1 MADIAGASAVAAT
14 AASGIGWWG
23 VPLAIVGGAIRVGTT
38 LLWVSLGETVT
49 EKAGRINLGL
59 EGTLLMG
66 AMTAFAVSLA
76 TGNPWLGIVG
86 AAAVGVCLGGLHG
99 VLCSLA
105 RVNDTAM
112 GIALML
118 AGSGLAF
125 WLGKPLIQPQA
136 PGLPSIV
143 LGGWTDQAAL
153 KAALS
158 INPLFILGLVAAFA
172 VYWALGHTR
181 TGLRL
186 RVVGDSENAARAFG
200 LSPAA
205 YRIAATAFGGACAG
219 VGGAS
224 LSLVYPGA
232 WSEALS
238 SGQGVMAVAL
248 VIFARWDPRRCITAG
263 LLFGGA
269 SAVSPALQALGY
281 SQGYYLL
288 AALPYILVLAMLI
301 GLGKPGPSDGAPGE
315 LSLNR

>member
-1 MADIAGASAVAAT
+1 MDASDL
-14 AASGIGWWG
+14 GWWG
-23 VPLAIVGGAIRVGTT
+23 VPLAVLGGAIRVGTP
-38 LLWVSLGETVT
+38 LLWVSMGEAVT

-66 AMTAFAVSLA
+66 AMAAYAVAYSS
-76 TGNPWLGIVG
+76 GNPWLAVLA
-86 AAAVGVCLGGLHG
+86 AAAVGLALGVLHG
-99 VLCSLA
+99 VLCSLP

-125 WLGKPLIQPQA
+125 WLGKPLIQPSA
-136 PGLPSIV
+136 PDLPSIA
-143 LGGWTDQAAL
+143 LGSFTEQPAVRAAL
-153 KAALS
+153 D
-158 INPLFILGLVAAFA
+158 INPLFVIGTLLAFA
-172 VYWALGHTR
+172 VHWALGHSR
-181 TGLRL
+181 FGLRL
-186 RVVGDSENAARAFG
+186 RVVGDSENAAHALG
-200 LSPAA
+200 LSPSA
-205 YRIAATAFGGACAG
+205 YRVAATAFGGACAG

-248 VIFARWDPRRCITAG
+248 VIFARWDARRCIAAG

-269 SAVSPALQALGY
+269 SAISPALQALGY
-281 SQGYYLL
+281 SQGYYLF
-288 AALPYILVLAMLI
+288 AALPYVLTLALLV
-301 GLGKPGPSDGAPGE
+301 GLGKPGPSQGAPGE

>member
-1 MADIAGASAVAAT
+1 MDT
-14 AASGIGWWG
+14 LGWWG
-23 VPLAIVGGAIRVGTT
+23 VPLAILGGAIRVGTP

-66 AMTAFAVSLA
+66 AMTAYAVALVS
-76 TGNPWLGIVG
+76 GNPWLGVLA
-86 AAAVGVCLGGLHG
+86 AAAVGIVFGLLHG
-99 VLCSLA
+99 ALCSLT

-125 WLGKPLIQPQA
+125 WLGKPLIQPSA
-136 PGLPSIV
+136 PDLQSID
-143 LGGWTDQAAL
+143 LGGWSAMPAVQQALA
-153 KAALS
+153 
-158 INPLFILGLVAAFA
+158 INPLFVIGVLLAFA
-172 VYWALGHTR
+172 VYWAFGHTR
-181 TGLRL
+181 VGLRL

-200 LSPAA
+200 LSPSG
-205 YRIAATAFGGACAG
+205 YRVAATAFGGACAG

-248 VIFARWDPRRCITAG
+248 VIFARWDPRRCILAG

-269 SAVSPALQALGY
+269 SAISPALQAMGY
-281 SQGYYLL
+281 TQGYYLF
-288 AALPYILVLAMLI
+288 AALPYALTLALLI

>member
-1 MADIAGASAVAAT
+1 MDAGDL
-14 AASGIGWWG
+14 GWWG
-23 VPLAIVGGAIRVGTT
+23 VPLAILGGAVRVGTP

-66 AMTAFAVSLA
+66 AMSAYALTLL
-76 TGNPWLGIVG
+76 TGNPWWGVLLAAGVG
-86 AAAVGVCLGGLHG
+86 LLMGALHG
-99 VLCSLA
+99 LLCSLA

-125 WLGKPLIQPQA
+125 WLGKPLIQPGA
-136 PGLPSIV
+136 PDLPALP
-143 LGGWTDQAAL
+143 LGGFSEQPAVQAAL
-153 KAALS
+153 A
-158 INPLFILGLVAAFA
+158 INPLFVLGVVLAFA
-172 VYWALGHTR
+172 VHWALRHTR
-181 TGLRL
+181 FGLRL
-186 RVVGDSENAARAFG
+186 RVVGDSESAARAFG
-200 LSPAA
+200 LQPVL
-205 YRIAATAFGGACAG
+205 YRVAATAFGGACAG

-248 VIFARWDPRRCITAG
+248 VIFARWDPRRCILAG

-269 SAVSPALQALGY
+269 SAISPALQALGY
-281 SQGYYLL
+281 SQGYYLFG
-288 AALPYILVLAMLI
+288 ALPYVLTLALLI
-301 GLGKPGPSDGAPGE
+301 GLGRPGPSHGAPGE

>member
-1 MADIAGASAVAAT
+1 MGDAGSL
-14 AASGIGWWG
+14 GWWG
-23 VPLAIVGGAIRVGTT
+23 VPLAIVGGAIRVGTP

-66 AMTAFAVSLA
+66 AMSAFAVSLA
-76 TGNPWLGIVG
+76 TGNPWFGVI
-86 AAAVGVCLGGLHG
+86 AAAFVGLLLGALHG
-99 VLCSLA
+99 ALCSLA

-125 WLGKPLIQPQA
+125 WLGKPLIQPSA
-136 PGLPSIV
+136 PGLPAIV
-143 LGGWTDQAAL
+143 LGGWTDQPAV

-158 INPLFILGLVAAFA
+158 INPLFVLGLVLAF
-172 VYWALGHTR
+172 VTTWALAHTR
-181 TGLRL
+181 FGLRL

-205 YRIAATAFGGACAG
+205 YRVAATAFGGACAG

-248 VIFARWDPRRCITAG
+248 VIFARWDPRRCILAG

-269 SAVSPALQALGY
+269 SAISPALQALGY

-288 AALPYILVLAMLI
+288 AALPYALTLALLI

>member
-1 MADIAGASAVAAT
+1 MVDANAL
-14 AASGIGWWG
+14 GWWG
-23 VPLAIVGGAIRVGTT
+23 VPLAIAGGAIRVGTP

-76 TGNPWLGIVG
+76 SGLPWLGVL
-86 AAAVGVCLGGLHG
+86 AAAGVGVLLGALHG
-99 VLCSLA
+99 ALCSLN

-125 WLGKPLIQPQA
+125 WLGKPLIQPTA
-136 PGLPSIV
+136 PGLVPIP
-143 LGGWTDQAAL
+143 LGTWTDQPAL

-158 INPLFILGLVAAFA
+158 INPLFVVGLVLAF
-172 VYWALGHTR
+172 VTTWALGRTR
-181 TGLRL
+181 VGLRL

-200 LSPAA
+200 LSPTA
-205 YRIAATAFGGACAG
+205 YRVAATAFGGACAG

-248 VIFARWDPRRCITAG
+248 VIFARWDPRRCILAG

-269 SAVSPALQALGY
+269 SAISPALQALGY
-281 SQGYYLL
+281 TQGYYLFG
-288 AALPYILVLAMLI
+288 ALPYVLTLALLI

>member
-1 MADIAGASAVAAT
+1 MDAT
-14 AASGIGWWG
+14 TLGWWG
-23 VPLAIVGGAIRVGTT
+23 VPLAILGGAIRVGTP

-66 AMTAFAVSLA
+66 AMTAYAVALVS
-76 TGNPWLGIVG
+76 GNPWLGVLA
-86 AAAVGVCLGGLHG
+86 AAAVGIVFGLLHG
-99 VLCSLA
+99 ALCSLA

-125 WLGKPLIQPQA
+125 WLGKPLIQPSAPDLKSIELGAWSSMPAVEQA
-136 PGLPSIV
+136 L
-143 LGGWTDQAAL
+143 T
-153 KAALS
+153 
-158 INPLFILGLVAAFA
+158 INPLFVVGALLAFA

-181 TGLRL
+181 VGLRL

-200 LSPAA
+200 LSPSG

-248 VIFARWDPRRCITAG
+248 VIFARWDPRRCILAG

-269 SAVSPALQALGY
+269 SAISPALQAMGY
-281 SQGYYLL
+281 TQGYYLF
-288 AALPYILVLAMLI
+288 AALPYVLTLALLI
-301 GLGKPGPSDGAPGE
+301 GLGKPGPSHGAPGE

>member
-1 MADIAGASAVAAT
+1 MGEASAL
-14 AASGIGWWG
+14 GWWG
-23 VPLAIVGGAIRVGTT
+23 VPLAILGGAIRVGTP
-38 LLWVSLGETVT
+38 LLVGEPGRDGHREGRPHQPRPGRHAADGRDGGVRRI
-49 EKAGRINLGL
+49 AGQRATRGWASSRRRRSACVL
-59 EGTLLMG
+59 GTLHG
-66 AMTAFAVSLA
+66 A
-76 TGNPWLGIVG
+76 
-86 AAAVGVCLGGLHG
+86 
-99 VLCSLA
+99 LCSLN

-125 WLGKPLIQPQA
+125 WLGKPLIQPSA
-136 PGLPSIV
+136 PDLPAIA
-143 LGGWTDQAAL
+143 LGGWTDQPAVQ
-153 KAALS
+153 AALS
-158 INPLFILGLVAAFA
+158 INPLFAIGVVLAF
-172 VYWALGHTR
+172 VVHWALGRTR
-181 TGLRL
+181 FGLRL

-200 LSPAA
+200 LSPTA

-248 VIFARWDPRRCITAG
+248 VIFARWDPRRCILAG

-269 SAVSPALQALGY
+269 SAISPALQALGY
-281 SQGYYLL
+281 SAGYYLFG
-288 AALPYILVLAMLI
+288 ALPYVLTLALLI

>member
-1 MADIAGASAVAAT
+1 MDNAL
-14 AASGIGWWG
+14 GWWG
-23 VPLAIVGGAIRVGTT
+23 VPLAILGGAIRVGTP

-66 AMTAFAVSLA
+66 AMTAFAASLA
-76 TGNPWLGIVG
+76 TGNPWVG
-86 AAAVGVCLGGLHG
+86 VLAAAAVGILMGALHG
-99 VLCSLA
+99 MLCSLP

-118 AGSGLAF
+118 AGTGLAF
-125 WLGKPLIQPQA
+125 WLGKPLIQPTA
-136 PGLPSIV
+136 TGLPAIP
-143 LGGWTDQAAL
+143 LGAWTDQPAV

-158 INPLFILGLVAAFA
+158 INPLFVLGLVLA
-172 VYWALGHTR
+172 YITHWSLSHTR
-181 TGLRL
+181 FGLRL

-200 LSPAA
+200 LSPTA

-219 VGGAS
+219 VGGSS

-238 SGQGVMAVAL
+238 SGQGLMAVAL
-248 VIFARWDPRRCITAG
+248 VIFARWDPRRCVLAG

-269 SAVSPALQALGY
+269 GAISPALQAMGY
-281 SQGYYLL
+281 TQGYYLF
-288 AALPYILVLAMLI
+288 AALPYVLTLALLI
-301 GLGKPGPSDGAPGE
+301 GLGKPGPSQGAPGE

>member
-1 MADIAGASAVAAT
+1 MGET
-14 AASGIGWWG
+14 LGWWG
-23 VPLAIVGGAIRVGTT
+23 VPLAILGGAIRVGTP

-66 AMTAFAVSLA
+66 AMTAYAVALS
-76 TGNPWLGIVG
+76 TGNPWLGVLA
-86 AAAVGVCLGGLHG
+86 AAAVGIVFGMLHG
-99 VLCSLA
+99 ALCSLA

-125 WLGKPLIQPQA
+125 WLGKPLIQPSA
-136 PGLPSIV
+136 PDLASIE
-143 LGGWTDQAAL
+143 LGGWSAMPAVQ
-153 KAALS
+153 AALS
-158 INPLFILGLVAAFA
+158 INPLFVVGVLLAFA
-172 VYWALGHTR
+172 VYWAFGHTR
-181 TGLRL
+181 VGLRL

-200 LSPAA
+200 LSPSG
-205 YRIAATAFGGACAG
+205 YRIVATAFGGACAG

-248 VIFARWDPRRCITAG
+248 VIFARWDPRRCILAG

-269 SAVSPALQALGY
+269 SAISPALQAMGY
-281 SQGYYLL
+281 TQGYYLF
-288 AALPYILVLAMLI
+288 AALPYVLTLALLI
-301 GLGKPGPSDGAPGE
+301 GLGKPGPSHGAPGE

>member
-1 MADIAGASAVAAT
+1 MADAST
-14 AASGIGWWG
+14 LGTLGWWG
-23 VPLAIVGGAIRVGTT
+23 VPLAIAGGAIRVGTP

-76 TGNPWLGIVG
+76 SGLPWLGVL
-86 AAAVGVCLGGLHG
+86 AAAGVGLLLGALHG
-99 VLCSLA
+99 LLCSLR

-125 WLGKPLIQPQA
+125 WLGKPLIQPTA
-136 PGLPSIV
+136 PGLAPIP
-143 LGGWTDQAAL
+143 LGAWSDQPAVQAAL
-153 KAALS
+153 G
-158 INPLFILGLVAAFA
+158 INPLFAVGLVLAFA
-172 VYWALGHTR
+172 TAWALARTR
-181 TGLRL
+181 FGLRL

-200 LSPAA
+200 LSPSA
-205 YRIAATAFGGACAG
+205 YRVAATAFGGACAG

-248 VIFARWDPRRCITAG
+248 VIFARWDPRRCVLAG

-269 SAVSPALQALGY
+269 SAISPALQALGHT
-281 SQGYYLL
+281 QGYYLFG
-288 AALPYILVLAMLI
+288 ALPYVLTLALLI
-301 GLGKPGPSDGAPGE
+301 GLGKPGPSHGAPGE

>member
-1 MADIAGASAVAAT
+1 VGESL
-14 AASGIGWWG
+14 GWWG
-23 VPLAIVGGAIRVGTT
+23 VPLAILGGAIRVGTP

-66 AMTAFAVSLA
+66 AMTAYAVSLL
-76 TGNPWLGIVG
+76 TGNPWLGIL
-86 AAAVGVCLGGLHG
+86 AAACVGVVFGVLHG
-99 VLCSLA
+99 ALCSLT

-125 WLGKPLIQPQA
+125 WLGKPLIQPSA
-136 PGLPSIV
+136 PDLPAIE
-143 LGGWTDQAAL
+143 LGSWSTMPAVQAAL
-153 KAALS
+153 G
-158 INPLFILGLVAAFA
+158 INPLFVIGVVLAFA
-172 VYWALGHTR
+172 VHWAFGHTR
-181 TGLRL
+181 IGLRL

-200 LSPAA
+200 LSPSA
-205 YRIAATAFGGACAG
+205 YRIGATAFGGACAG

-248 VIFARWDPRRCITAG
+248 VIFARWDPRRCILAG

-269 SAVSPALQALGY
+269 SAISPALQAMGY
-281 SQGYYLL
+281 SSGYYLFG
-288 AALPYILVLAMLI
+288 ALPYVLTLALLI

>member
-1 MADIAGASAVAAT
+1 MGET
-14 AASGIGWWG
+14 LGWWG
-23 VPLAIVGGAIRVGTT
+23 VPLAILGGAIRVGTP

-66 AMTAFAVSLA
+66 AMTAYAVALT
-76 TGNPWLGIVG
+76 TGNPWLGVLA
-86 AAAVGVCLGGLHG
+86 AAAVGIVFGLLHG
-99 VLCSLA
+99 ALCSLT

-125 WLGKPLIQPQA
+125 WLGKPLIQPSAPDLQSIELGAWSHSPAVEQA
-136 PGLPSIV
+136 L
-143 LGGWTDQAAL
+143 T
-153 KAALS
+153 
-158 INPLFILGLVAAFA
+158 INPLFVVGAVLAFA

-181 TGLRL
+181 VGLRL

-200 LSPAA
+200 LSPSG

-248 VIFARWDPRRCITAG
+248 VIFARWDPRRCILAG

-269 SAVSPALQALGY
+269 SAISPALQAMGY
-281 SQGYYLL
+281 TQGYYLF
-288 AALPYILVLAMLI
+288 AALPYVLTLALLI
-301 GLGKPGPSDGAPGE
+301 GLGKPGPSHGAPGE

>member
-1 MADIAGASAVAAT
+1 MDAS
-14 AASGIGWWG
+14 SLGWWG
-23 VPLAIVGGAIRVGTT
+23 VPLAILGGAIRVGTP
-38 LLWVSLGETVT
+38 LLWVSLGEAVT

-66 AMTAFAVSLA
+66 AMTAYAVAYLS
-76 TGNPWLGIVG
+76 GNPWLAVLA
-86 AAAVGVCLGGLHG
+86 AAAVGVGFGLLHG
-99 VLCSLA
+99 LLCSLD

-125 WLGKPLIQPQA
+125 WLGKPLIQPSA
-136 PGLPSIV
+136 PDLPAIA
-143 LGGWTDQAAL
+143 LGSFTAQPAVRAAL
-153 KAALS
+153 D
-158 INPLFILGLVAAFA
+158 INPLFVIGVVLAFA
-172 VYWALGHTR
+172 VHWALGHTR
-181 TGLRL
+181 FGLRL

-205 YRIAATAFGGACAG
+205 YRVAATAFGGACAG

-248 VIFARWDPRRCITAG
+248 VIFARWDPRRCILAG

-269 SAVSPALQALGY
+269 SAISPALQALGY
-281 SQGYYLL
+281 SQGYYLFG
-288 AALPYILVLAMLI
+288 ALPYVLTLALLV
-301 GLGKPGPSDGAPGE
+301 GLGKPGPSHGAPGE

>member
-1 MADIAGASAVAAT
+1 MNDL
-14 AASGIGWWG
+14 GWWG
-23 VPLAIVGGAIRVGTT
+23 VPLAILGGAIRVGTP

-66 AMTAFAVSLA
+66 AMTAYAVALNVGS
-76 TGNPWLGIVG
+76 PWLGVLA
-86 AAAVGVCLGGLHG
+86 AAAVGIVFGLLHG
-99 VLCSLA
+99 ALCSLA

-125 WLGKPLIQPQA
+125 WLGKPLIQPSA
-136 PGLPSIV
+136 PDLMPIE
-143 LGGWTDQAAL
+143 LGAWSSQPAV
-153 KAALS
+153 KAALA
-158 INPLFILGLVAAFA
+158 INPLFVVGVGLAFA
-172 VYWALGHTR
+172 VYWAFGHTR
-181 TGLRL
+181 VGLRL

-200 LSPAA
+200 LSPSGF
-205 YRIAATAFGGACAG
+205 RIAATAFGGACAG

-248 VIFARWDPRRCITAG
+248 VIFARWDPRRCILAG

-269 SAVSPALQALGY
+269 SAISPSLQAMGY
-281 SQGYYLL
+281 TQGYYLF
-288 AALPYILVLAMLI
+288 AALPYVLTLALLI

>member
-1 MADIAGASAVAAT
+1 MGESL
-14 AASGIGWWG
+14 GWWG
-23 VPLAIVGGAIRVGTT
+23 VPLAILGGAIRVGTP

-66 AMTAFAVSLA
+66 AMTAYAVSLA
-76 TGNPWLGIVG
+76 SGNPWLGIV
-86 AAAVGVCLGGLHG
+86 AAAVVGMVFGVLHG
-99 VLCSLA
+99 ALCSLA

-125 WLGKPLIQPQA
+125 WLGKPLIQPSA
-136 PGLPSIV
+136 PDLPAIE
-143 LGGWTDQAAL
+143 LGAWSTQPAV

-158 INPLFILGLVAAFA
+158 INPLFVVGVLLAFA
-172 VYWALGHTR
+172 VYWAFGHTR
-181 TGLRL
+181 VGLRL

-200 LSPAA
+200 LSPSG

-248 VIFARWDPRRCITAG
+248 VIFARWDPRRCILAG

-269 SAVSPALQALGY
+269 SAISPALQAMGY
-281 SQGYYLL
+281 SAGYYLFG
-288 AALPYILVLAMLI
+288 ALPYVLTLALLI

>member
-1 MADIAGASAVAAT
+1 MVDGNAL
-14 AASGIGWWG
+14 GWWG
-23 VPLAIVGGAIRVGTT
+23 VPLAIVGGAIRVGTP

-59 EGTLLMG
+59 EGTLLLG
-66 AMTAFAVSLA
+66 AMAAFATSLA
-76 TGNPWLGIVG
+76 SGNPWLGIVA
-86 AAAVGVCLGGLHG
+86 AAAVGVLMGMLHG
-99 VLCSLA
+99 ALCSLN

-125 WLGKPLIQPQA
+125 WLGKPLIQPTA
-136 PGLPSIV
+136 PGLPALM
-143 LGGWTDQAAL
+143 LGGWTDQPAV

-158 INPLFILGLVAAFA
+158 INPLFVLGLVLAFI
-172 VYWALGHTR
+172 VHWALGRTR
-181 TGLRL
+181 FGLRL

-200 LSPAA
+200 LSPTA

-219 VGGAS
+219 VGGSS

-248 VIFARWDPRRCITAG
+248 VIFARWDPRRCILAG

-269 SAVSPALQALGY
+269 SAISPALQAMGY
-281 SQGYYLL
+281 SAGYYLFG
-288 AALPYILVLAMLI
+288 ALPYVLTLAVLI
-301 GLGKPGPSDGAPGE
+301 GLGKPGPSHGAPGE

>member
-1 MADIAGASAVAAT
+1 MDT
-14 AASGIGWWG
+14 LGWWG
-23 VPLAIVGGAIRVGTT
+23 VPLAILGGAIRVGTP

-66 AMTAFAVSLA
+66 AMTAYAVALTAGS
-76 TGNPWLGIVG
+76 PWLGVLA
-86 AAAVGVCLGGLHG
+86 AAAVGIVFGLLHG
-99 VLCSLA
+99 ALCSLT

-125 WLGKPLIQPQA
+125 WLGKPLIQPSA
-136 PGLPSIV
+136 PDLASID
-143 LGGWTDQAAL
+143 LGGWSAMPAVQAAL
-153 KAALS
+153 A
-158 INPLFILGLVAAFA
+158 INPLFIVGVALAFA
-172 VYWALGHTR
+172 VYWAFGHTR
-181 TGLRL
+181 VGLRL
-186 RVVGDSENAARAFG
+186 RVVGDSENAARALG
-200 LSPAA
+200 LSPSG

-248 VIFARWDPRRCITAG
+248 VIFARWDPRRCILAG

-269 SAVSPALQALGY
+269 SAISPALQAMGY
-281 SQGYYLL
+281 TQGYYLF
-288 AALPYILVLAMLI
+288 AALPYVLTLALLI

>member
-1 MADIAGASAVAAT
+1 MTDASAL
-14 AASGIGWWG
+14 GWWG
-23 VPLAIVGGAIRVGTT
+23 VPLAILGGAIRVGTP

-76 TGNPWLGIVG
+76 TGSPWLGCL
-86 AAAVGVCLGGLHG
+86 AAAGVGVLLGMLHG
-99 VLCSLA
+99 ALCSLA

-125 WLGKPLIQPQA
+125 WLGKPLIQPSA
-136 PGLPSIV
+136 PGLPAIA
-143 LGGWTDQAAL
+143 LGGWSDVAAV
-153 KAALS
+153 KASLA
-158 INPLFILGLVAAFA
+158 INPLFILGLVLAFA
-172 VYWALGHTR
+172 THWALGRTR
-181 TGLRL
+181 FGLRL

-200 LSPAA
+200 LSPTA
-205 YRIAATAFGGACAG
+205 YRIAATAFGGAYTD

-248 VIFARWDPRRCITAG
+248 VIFARWDPRRCILAG

-269 SAVSPALQALGY
+269 SAISPALQALGY

-288 AALPYILVLAMLI
+288 AALPYALTLAVLI
-301 GLGKPGPSDGAPGE
+301 GLGKPGPSHGAPGE

>member
-1 MADIAGASAVAAT
+1 MGEAS
-14 AASGIGWWG
+14 SLGWWG
-23 VPLAIVGGAIRVGTT
+23 VPLAILGGAIRVGTP

-66 AMTAFAVSLA
+66 AMAAFATSLA
-76 TGNPWLGIVG
+76 TGNPWLGIFA
-86 AAAVGVCLGGLHG
+86 AAAVGMVLGTLHG
-99 VLCSLA
+99 ALCSLN

-125 WLGKPLIQPQA
+125 WLGKPLIQPSA
-136 PGLPSIV
+136 PDLPSIA
-143 LGGWTDQAAL
+143 LGGWTDQPAV

-158 INPLFILGLVAAFA
+158 INPLFVIGVVLAF
-172 VYWALGHTR
+172 VVHWALGRTR
-181 TGLRL
+181 FGLRL

-200 LSPAA
+200 LSPTA

-248 VIFARWDPRRCITAG
+248 VIFARWDPRRCILAG

-269 SAVSPALQALGY
+269 SAISPALQALGY
-281 SQGYYLL
+281 SAGYYLFG
-288 AALPYILVLAMLI
+288 ALPYVLTLALLI

>member
-1 MADIAGASAVAAT
+1 MDT
-14 AASGIGWWG
+14 TTLGWWG
-23 VPLAIVGGAIRVGTT
+23 VPLAILGGAIRVGTP

-66 AMTAFAVSLA
+66 AMTAYAVALVS
-76 TGNPWLGIVG
+76 GNPWLGVLA
-86 AAAVGVCLGGLHG
+86 AAAVGIVFGLLHG
-99 VLCSLA
+99 ALCSLT

-125 WLGKPLIQPQA
+125 WLGKPLIQPSAPDLQSIELGVWSTLPAVEQA
-136 PGLPSIV
+136 L
-143 LGGWTDQAAL
+143 A
-153 KAALS
+153 
-158 INPLFILGLVAAFA
+158 INPLFVVGVLLAFA

-181 TGLRL
+181 VGLRL

-200 LSPAA
+200 LSPSG

-248 VIFARWDPRRCITAG
+248 VIFARWDPRRCILAG

-269 SAVSPALQALGY
+269 SAISPALQAMGY
-281 SQGYYLL
+281 TQGYYLF
-288 AALPYILVLAMLI
+288 AALPYVLTLALLI
-301 GLGKPGPSDGAPGE
+301 GLGKPGPSHGAPGE

>member
-1 MADIAGASAVAAT
+1 MTDPTSL
-14 AASGIGWWG
+14 GWWG
-23 VPLAIVGGAIRVGTT
+23 VPLAILGGAIRVGTP

-66 AMTAFAVSLA
+66 AMSAFAVSLVS
-76 TGNPWLGIVG
+76 GLPWLGVLAAAIVG
-86 AAAVGVCLGGLHG
+86 VLFGALHG
-99 VLCSLA
+99 ALCSLT

-125 WLGKPLIQPQA
+125 WLGKPLIQPSA
-136 PGLPSIV
+136 PGLAPIV
-143 LGGWTDQAAL
+143 LGGWTDQPAV

-158 INPLFILGLVAAFA
+158 INPLFVAGLVLAF
-172 VYWALGHTR
+172 VTHWALGRTR
-181 TGLRL
+181 FGLRL

-200 LSPAA
+200 LSPTA
-205 YRIAATAFGGACAG
+205 YRVAATAFGGACAG

-248 VIFARWDPRRCITAG
+248 VIFARWDPRRCVLAG

-269 SAVSPALQALGY
+269 SAISPARQALGY
-281 SQGYYLL
+281 TQGYYLFG
-288 AALPYILVLAMLI
+288 ALPYALTLALLI

>member
-1 MADIAGASAVAAT
+1 MTDPTSL
-14 AASGIGWWG
+14 GWWG
-23 VPLAIVGGAIRVGTT
+23 VPLAILGGAIRVGTP

-66 AMTAFAVSLA
+66 AMSAFAVSLVS
-76 TGNPWLGIVG
+76 GLPWLGVLAAAIVG
-86 AAAVGVCLGGLHG
+86 VLFGALHG
-99 VLCSLA
+99 ALCSLT

-125 WLGKPLIQPQA
+125 WLGKPLIQPSA
-136 PGLPSIV
+136 PGLAPIV
-143 LGGWTDQAAL
+143 LGGWTDQPAV

-158 INPLFILGLVAAFA
+158 INPLFVAGLVLAF
-172 VYWALGHTR
+172 VTHWALGRTR
-181 TGLRL
+181 FGLRL

-200 LSPAA
+200 LSPTA
-205 YRIAATAFGGACAG
+205 YRVAATAFGGACAG

-248 VIFARWDPRRCITAG
+248 VIFARWDPRRCVLAG

-269 SAVSPALQALGY
+269 SAISPALQALGY
-281 SQGYYLL
+281 TQGYYLFG
-288 AALPYILVLAMLI
+288 ALPYALTLALLI

>member
-1 MADIAGASAVAAT
+1 MVDTST
-14 AASGIGWWG
+14 LGWWG
-23 VPLAIVGGAIRVGTT
+23 VPLAILGGAIRVGTP

-66 AMTAFAVSLA
+66 AMSAYAVALA
-76 TGNPWLGIVG
+76 SGNPWLGVLAAAIVG
-86 AAAVGVCLGGLHG
+86 MLMGTLHG
-99 VLCSLA
+99 ALCSLT

-125 WLGKPLIQPQA
+125 WLGKPLIQPAA
-136 PGLPSIV
+136 PDLPAIA
-143 LGGWTDQAAL
+143 LGAFTDQPAVQAAL
-153 KAALS
+153 A
-158 INPLFILGLVAAFA
+158 INPLFAIGVVLAF
-172 VYWALGHTR
+172 VVHWAQKHTR
-181 TGLRL
+181 FGLRL

-200 LSPAA
+200 LIPTV
-205 YRIAATAFGGACAG
+205 YRVVATAFGGACAG

-248 VIFARWDPRRCITAG
+248 VIFARWDPRRCIWAG

-269 SAVSPALQALGY
+269 SAISPALQALGY
-281 SQGYYLL
+281 SQGYYLFG
-288 AALPYILVLAMLI
+288 ALPYVLTLALLI
-301 GLGKPGPSDGAPGE
+301 GLGKPGPSHGAPGE

>member
-1 MADIAGASAVAAT
+1 MVDGNAL
-14 AASGIGWWG
+14 GWWG
-23 VPLAIVGGAIRVGTT
+23 VPLAIVGGAIRVGTP

-59 EGTLLMG
+59 EGTLLLG
-66 AMTAFAVSLA
+66 AMAAFATSLA
-76 TGNPWLGIVG
+76 TGNPWLGIVA
-86 AAAVGVCLGGLHG
+86 AAAVGVLMGMLHG
-99 VLCSLA
+99 ALCSLN

-125 WLGKPLIQPQA
+125 WLGKPLIQPTA
-136 PGLPSIV
+136 PGLPALM
-143 LGGWTDQAAL
+143 LGGWTDQPAV

-158 INPLFILGLVAAFA
+158 INPLFMLGLALAF
-172 VYWALGHTR
+172 VVHWALGRTR
-181 TGLRL
+181 FGLRL

-200 LSPAA
+200 LSPTA

-219 VGGAS
+219 VGGSS

-248 VIFARWDPRRCITAG
+248 VIFARWDPRRCILAG

-269 SAVSPALQALGY
+269 SAISPALQAMGY
-281 SQGYYLL
+281 SAGYYLFG
-288 AALPYILVLAMLI
+288 ALPYVLTLAVLI
-301 GLGKPGPSDGAPGE
+301 GLGKPGPSHGAPGE

>member
-1 MADIAGASAVAAT
+1 MGET
-14 AASGIGWWG
+14 LGWWG
-23 VPLAIVGGAIRVGTT
+23 VPLAILGGAIRVGTP

-66 AMTAFAVSLA
+66 AMTAYAVALS
-76 TGNPWLGIVG
+76 TGNPWFGVLA
-86 AAAVGVCLGGLHG
+86 AAAVGIVFGLLHG
-99 VLCSLA
+99 ALCSLA

-125 WLGKPLIQPQA
+125 WLGKPLIQPSA
-136 PGLPSIV
+136 PDLASIE
-143 LGGWTDQAAL
+143 LGGWSAMPAVQ
-153 KAALS
+153 AALS
-158 INPLFILGLVAAFA
+158 INPLFVVGVLLAFA
-172 VYWALGHTR
+172 VYWAFGHTR
-181 TGLRL
+181 VGLRL

-200 LSPAA
+200 LSPSG
-205 YRIAATAFGGACAG
+205 YRIVATAFGGACAG

-248 VIFARWDPRRCITAG
+248 VIFARWDPRRCILAG

-269 SAVSPALQALGY
+269 SAISPALQAMGY
-281 SQGYYLL
+281 TQGYYLF
-288 AALPYILVLAMLI
+288 AALPYVLTLALLI

>member
-1 MADIAGASAVAAT
+1 MVDGNAL
-14 AASGIGWWG
+14 GWWG
-23 VPLAIVGGAIRVGTT
+23 VPLAIVGGAIRVGTP
-38 LLWVSLGETVT
+38 LLWGSLGETVT

-59 EGTLLMG
+59 EGTLLLG
-66 AMTAFAVSLA
+66 AMAAFATSLA
-76 TGNPWLGIVG
+76 SGNPWLDILA
-86 AAAVGVCLGGLHG
+86 AAAVGVSMGVLHG
-99 VLCSLA
+99 ALCSLN

-125 WLGKPLIQPQA
+125 WLGKPLIQPTA
-136 PGLPSIV
+136 PGLPALM
-143 LGGWTDQAAL
+143 LGGWTDQPAV

-158 INPLFILGLVAAFA
+158 INPLFVLGLVLAF
-172 VYWALGHTR
+172 VVHWALGRTR
-181 TGLRL
+181 FGLRL

-200 LSPAA
+200 LSPTA

-219 VGGAS
+219 VGGSS

-248 VIFARWDPRRCITAG
+248 VIFARWDPRRCILAG

-269 SAVSPALQALGY
+269 SAISPALQAMGY
-281 SQGYYLL
+281 SAGYYLFG
-288 AALPYILVLAMLI
+288 ALPYVLTLAVLI
-301 GLGKPGPSDGAPGE
+301 GLGKPGPSHGAPGE

>member
-1 MADIAGASAVAAT
+1 MDGND
-14 AASGIGWWG
+14 IGWWG
-23 VPLAIVGGAIRVGTT
+23 VPLAIIGGAIRVGTP

-66 AMTAFAVSLA
+66 AMTAFAVSMH
-76 TGNPWLGIVG
+76 TGNPWLGVI
-86 AAAVGVCLGGLHG
+86 AAALMGIVFGVLHG
-99 VLCSLA
+99 VLCSLP

-125 WLGKPLIQPQA
+125 WLGKPLIQPTA
-136 PGLPSIV
+136 PGLPPIV
-143 LGGWTDQAAL
+143 LGGWTDQPAL

-158 INPLFILGLVAAFA
+158 INSLFVVGVVLAFI
-172 VYWALGHTR
+172 VHWALGHTR
-181 TGLRL
+181 FGLRL

-200 LSPAA
+200 LSPTA
-205 YRIAATAFGGACAG
+205 YRVLATAFGGACAG
-219 VGGAS
+219 VGGSS

-238 SGQGVMAVAL
+238 SGQGVMAVA
-248 VIFARWDPRRCITAG
+248 IFARWDPRRCVLAA

-269 SAVSPALQALGY
+269 SAISPALQALGF
-281 SQGYYLL
+281 SAGYYLFG
-288 AALPYILVLAMLI
+288 ALPYVLTLALLI

>member
-1 MADIAGASAVAAT
+1 MDTST
-14 AASGIGWWG
+14 LGWWG
-23 VPLAIVGGAIRVGTT
+23 VPLAILGGAIRVGTP
-38 LLWVSLGETVT
+38 LLWVSLGEAVT

-66 AMTAFAVSLA
+66 AMTAYAVAWLS
-76 TGNPWLGIVG
+76 GNPWLAVLA
-86 AAAVGVCLGGLHG
+86 AAAVGTLFGMLHG
-99 VLCSLA
+99 ALCSLN

-118 AGSGLAF
+118 AGTGLAF
-125 WLGKPLIQPQA
+125 WLGKPLIQPSA
-136 PGLPSIV
+136 PDLPSIA
-143 LGGWTDQAAL
+143 LGSFTEQPAVRAAL
-153 KAALS
+153 D
-158 INPLFILGLVAAFA
+158 INPLFVIGVGLAFA
-172 VYWALGHTR
+172 VHWALGHTR
-181 TGLRL
+181 FGLRL

-200 LSPAA
+200 LSPST
-205 YRIAATAFGGACAG
+205 YRVAATAFGGACAG

-248 VIFARWDPRRCITAG
+248 VIFARWDPRRCILAG

-269 SAVSPALQALGY
+269 SAISPALQALGY
-281 SQGYYLL
+281 SQGYYLFG
-288 AALPYILVLAMLI
+288 ALPYVLTLALLI
-301 GLGKPGPSDGAPGE
+301 GLGKPGPSHGAPGE

>member
-1 MADIAGASAVAAT
+1 VGDT
-14 AASGIGWWG
+14 LGWWG
-23 VPLAIVGGAIRVGTT
+23 VPLAIIGGAIRVGTP

-49 EKAGRINLGL
+49 EKSGRINLGL

-66 AMTAFAVSLA
+66 AMTAFAVSLHS
-76 TGNPWLGIVG
+76 GNPWLGIVA
-86 AAAVGVCLGGLHG
+86 AAAVGMLFGVLHG
-99 VLCSLA
+99 VLCSLT

-125 WLGKPLIQPQA
+125 WLGKPLIQPSA
-136 PGLPSIV
+136 PDLPMIV
-143 LGGWTDQAAL
+143 LGAWSDSPAVR
-153 KAALS
+153 AALS
-158 INPLFILGLVAAFA
+158 INPLFVIGVGLAFA
-172 VYWALGHTR
+172 VYWAFGHTR
-181 TGLRL
+181 VGLRL
-186 RVVGDSENAARAFG
+186 RIVGDSENAARAFG
-200 LSPAA
+200 LSPSG
-205 YRIAATAFGGACAG
+205 YRVAATAFGGACAG

-248 VIFARWDPRRCITAG
+248 VIFARWDPRRCILAG

-269 SAVSPALQALGY
+269 SAISPALQAMGY
-281 SQGYYLL
+281 SAGYYLFG
-288 AALPYILVLAMLI
+288 ALPYVLTLALLI

>member
-1 MADIAGASAVAAT
+1 MDETSL
-14 AASGIGWWG
+14 GWWG
-23 VPLAIVGGAIRVGTT
+23 VPLAILGGAIRVGTP

-59 EGTLLMG
+59 EGTLLIG
-66 AMTAFAVSLA
+66 AMTAYAVALA
-76 TGNPWLGIVG
+76 TGNPWLGLP
-86 AAAVGVCLGGLHG
+86 AAAFAGVLLGALHG
-99 VLCSLA
+99 GLCSLP

-125 WLGKPLIQPQA
+125 WLGKPLIQPSA
-136 PGLPSIV
+136 PDLPAIP
-143 LGGWTDQAAL
+143 LGS
-153 KAALS
+153 ALS
-158 INPLFILGLVAAFA
+158 DQPAVRAAFNMNPLFAIGLVLAFA
-172 VYWALGHTR
+172 VHWALAHTR
-181 TGLRL
+181 LGLRL
-186 RVVGDSENAARAFG
+186 RVVGDSENAARALG
-200 LSPAA
+200 LSPTA
-205 YRIAATAFGGACAG
+205 YRVAATAFGGACAG

-248 VIFARWDPRRCITAG
+248 VIFARWDPRRCIVAG

-269 SAVSPALQALGY
+269 SAISPALQALGY
-281 SQGYYLL
+281 TQGYYLF
-288 AALPYILVLAMLI
+288 AALPYVLTLALLI
-301 GLGKPGPSDGAPGE
+301 GLGKPGPSQGAPGE

>member
-1 MADIAGASAVAAT
+1 MDES
-14 AASGIGWWG
+14 SLGWWG
-23 VPLAIVGGAIRVGTT
+23 IPLAIVGGAIRVGTP

-66 AMTAFAVSLA
+66 AMTAYAVSLA
-76 TGNPWLGIVG
+76 TGNAWLGVP
-86 AAAVGVCLGGLHG
+86 AAAIAGLLLGALHG
-99 VLCSLA
+99 GLCSLP

-125 WLGKPLIQPQA
+125 WLGKPLIQPGA
-136 PGLPSIV
+136 PDLPSIA
-143 LGGWTDQAAL
+143 LGGFTDQPAVRAAL
-153 KAALS
+153 A
-158 INPLFILGLVAAFA
+158 INPLFAIGVVLAFA
-172 VYWALGHTR
+172 VHWALGNTR
-181 TGLRL
+181 FGLRL

-200 LSPAA
+200 LSPSG
-205 YRIAATAFGGACAG
+205 YRICATSFGGACAG
-219 VGGAS
+219 IGGAS

-248 VIFARWDPRRCITAG
+248 VIFARWDSRRCILAG

-269 SAVSPALQALGY
+269 SAISPALQALGF
-281 SQGYYLL
+281 SQGYYLFG
-288 AALPYILVLAMLI
+288 ALPYVLTLAVLI
-301 GLGKPGPSDGAPGE
+301 GLGKPGPSQGAPGE

>member
-1 MADIAGASAVAAT
+1 MDTSAL
-14 AASGIGWWG
+14 GWWG
-23 VPLAIVGGAIRVGTT
+23 VPLAILGGAIRVGTP

-66 AMTAFAVSLA
+66 AMAAYATTLA
-76 TGNPWLGIVG
+76 SGNPWLGVPV
-86 AAAVGVCLGGLHG
+86 AALVGVLFGLLHG
-99 VLCSLA
+99 VLCSLP

-125 WLGKPLIQPQA
+125 WLGKPLIQPPA
-136 PGLPSIV
+136 PDLPSIP
-143 LGGWTDQAAL
+143 LGAFSEHPAVQAAL
-153 KAALS
+153 A
-158 INPLFILGLVAAFA
+158 INPLFLIGVVLAFA
-172 VYWALGHTR
+172 VHAALGHTR
-181 TGLRL
+181 FGLRL

-200 LSPAA
+200 LSPAG
-205 YRIAATAFGGACAG
+205 YRVAATAFGGACAG

-248 VIFARWDPRRCITAG
+248 VIFARWDPRRCVLAG

-269 SAVSPALQALGY
+269 SAISPALQALGY
-281 SQGYYLL
+281 TQGYYLFG
-288 AALPYILVLAMLI
+288 ALPYVLTLALLI
-301 GLGKPGPSDGAPGE
+301 GLGKPGPSHGAPGE

>member
-1 MADIAGASAVAAT
+1 VGET
-14 AASGIGWWG
+14 LGWWG
-23 VPLAIVGGAIRVGTT
+23 VPLAILGGAIRVGTP

-66 AMTAFAVSLA
+66 AMTAYAVSLL
-76 TGNPWLGIVG
+76 TGNPWLGVLA
-86 AAAVGVCLGGLHG
+86 AAAVGVVFGLLHG
-99 VLCSLA
+99 ALCSLV

-112 GIALML
+112 GIAMML

-125 WLGKPLIQPQA
+125 WLGKPLIQPSASDLQ
-136 PGLPSIV
+136 SIE
-143 LGGWTDQAAL
+143 LGGWSAMPAVQAAL
-153 KAALS
+153 A
-158 INPLFILGLVAAFA
+158 INPLFVIGVALAFA
-172 VYWALGHTR
+172 VYWAFGHTR
-181 TGLRL
+181 VGLRL
-186 RVVGDSENAARAFG
+186 RVVGDSENAARALG
-200 LSPAA
+200 LSPSG

-248 VIFARWDPRRCITAG
+248 VIFARWDPRRCILAG

-269 SAVSPALQALGY
+269 SAVSPALQAMGY
-281 SQGYYLL
+281 TQGYYLF
-288 AALPYILVLAMLI
+288 AALPYVLTLVLLI
-301 GLGKPGPSDGAPGE
+301 GLGKPGPSHGAPGE

>member
-1 MADIAGASAVAAT
+1 MDAT
-14 AASGIGWWG
+14 SLGWWG
-23 VPLAIVGGAIRVGTT
+23 VPLAVIGGAIRVGTP

-49 EKAGRINLGL
+49 EKSGRINLGL

-66 AMTAFAVSLA
+66 AMTAFAVSLHS
-76 TGNPWLGIVG
+76 GNPWLGIVA
-86 AAAVGVCLGGLHG
+86 AAAVGVLFGLLHG
-99 VLCSLA
+99 ALCSLS

-125 WLGKPLIQPQA
+125 WLGKPLIQPSA
-136 PGLPSIV
+136 PDLPMIA
-143 LGGWTDQAAL
+143 LGAWSDSPAVR
-153 KAALS
+153 AALS
-158 INPLFILGLVAAFA
+158 INPLFVIGVVLAFA
-172 VYWALGHTR
+172 VTWAFGHTR
-181 TGLRL
+181 VGLRL

-200 LSPAA
+200 LSPSG

-248 VIFARWDPRRCITAG
+248 VIFARWDPRRCILAG

-269 SAVSPALQALGY
+269 SAISPALQAMGY
-281 SQGYYLL
+281 TQGYYLF
-288 AALPYILVLAMLI
+288 AALPYVLTLALLI

>member
-1 MADIAGASAVAAT
+1 MGDT
-14 AASGIGWWG
+14 LGWWG
-23 VPLAIVGGAIRVGTT
+23 VPLAIIGGAIRVGTP

-49 EKAGRINLGL
+49 EKSGRINLGL

-66 AMTAFAVSLA
+66 AMTAFAVSLHS
-76 TGNPWLGIVG
+76 GNPWLGIVA
-86 AAAVGVCLGGLHG
+86 AAAVGMLFGVLHG
-99 VLCSLA
+99 VLCSLT

-125 WLGKPLIQPQA
+125 WLGKPLIQPSA
-136 PGLPSIV
+136 PDLPMIV
-143 LGGWTDQAAL
+143 LGAWSDSPAVR
-153 KAALS
+153 AALS
-158 INPLFILGLVAAFA
+158 INPLFVIGVVLAFA
-172 VYWALGHTR
+172 VYWAFGHTR
-181 TGLRL
+181 VGLRL

-200 LSPAA
+200 LSPSG
-205 YRIAATAFGGACAG
+205 YRVAATAFGGACAG

-248 VIFARWDPRRCITAG
+248 VIFARWDPRRCILAG

-269 SAVSPALQALGY
+269 SAISPALQAMGY
-281 SQGYYLL
+281 SAGYYLFG
-288 AALPYILVLAMLI
+288 ALPYVLTLALLI

>member
-1 MADIAGASAVAAT
+1 MNDL
-14 AASGIGWWG
+14 GWWG
-23 VPLAIVGGAIRVGTT
+23 VPLAILGGAIRVGTP

-66 AMTAFAVSLA
+66 AMTAYAVSLS
-76 TGNPWLGIVG
+76 TGNPWLGIP
-86 AAAVGVCLGGLHG
+86 AAAVVGIVFGLLHG
-99 VLCSLA
+99 ALCSLA

-125 WLGKPLIQPQA
+125 WLGKPLIQPSA
-136 PGLPSIV
+136 PDLMPIE
-143 LGGWTDQAAL
+143 LGAWSSQPAV
-153 KAALS
+153 KAALA
-158 INPLFILGLVAAFA
+158 INPLFVVGVGLAFA
-172 VYWALGHTR
+172 VYWAFGHTR
-181 TGLRL
+181 VGLRL

-200 LSPAA
+200 LSPSG

-248 VIFARWDPRRCITAG
+248 VIFARWDPRRCILAG

-269 SAVSPALQALGY
+269 SAISPSLQAMGY
-281 SQGYYLL
+281 TQGYYLF
-288 AALPYILVLAMLI
+288 AALPYVLTLALLI